1 MINFLYK
8 KINHNDLDKKK
19 GFLKGKKKHE
29 AQFLENNVE

>member
-19 GFLKGKKKHE
+19 AFWKGKKNMK
-29 AQFLENNVE
+29 LNS